1 LPIIFEGR
9 TQNLPK
15 ILVKGLDVSHDGFS
29 LTVFLKGENPMK
41 QIYVIKETK
50 KLREILNESY
60 GYFLAAL
67 KAKNPKAES
76 LIEDKWLAQA
86 QDAYALIRLGQI
98 KIGQMENEEGRFVTL
113 EIK

>member
-1 LPIIFEGR
+1 M
-9 TQNLPK
+9 N
-15 ILVKGLDVSHDGFS
+15 
-29 LTVFLKGENPMK
+29 

-76 LIEDKWLAQA
+76 LIEDAWLAQA
-86 QDAYALIRLGQI
+86 HDAYALLRLGQI
-98 KIGQMENEEGRFVTL
+98 KIGQMESGEEQFVTL
-113 EIK
+113 EIKV